1 MLIWIGFSLSIVALL
16 YISRRS
22 IWLAM
27 TTAAVLLAVFT
38 LSVNDMVTA
47 LARTFTD
54 PSVLL
59 IAFVVGVIPLI
70 GGALE
75 QSGGMDRLV
84 SNMRM
89 KKRAF
94 FAVSPALLGLLP
106 MPGGALLSAPL
117 IERGGKGVPADVKA
131 AGNVWFRHAFLLVYP
146 LGSSLI
152 ASTKIASVSLYQA
165 ILFLFPAFVLTIG
178 IGYFL
183 ILGGVSGKMTYEE
196 NFSLSGLMV
205 PLGIILVAP
214 VIDIIMKST
223 LQLSPPEIGTAVGV
237 SVSLLLAMG
246 SGGIG
251 SSKLFSIAKKMKP
264 WKYSL
269 IILAMFLFLNV
280 FTLSGSPEML
290 GSLNVPPMVLCVAI
304 GFILGLI
311 TGRIETPIAIVI
323 PIFLIAHGDVSLPV
337 FAVTYFSI
345 YLGYLISPVHPCV
358 SVSLEYFS
366 VPMSH
371 FLRRMAIPV
380 IIAGLADLVVAIL
393 VM

>member
-1 MLIWIGFSLSIVALL
+1 MLIWVGFSLSIVALL

-38 LSVNDMVTA
+38 LSGNGMLTA
-47 LARTFTD
+47 LERTFTD

-70 GGALE
+70 GGTLE
-75 QSGGMDRLV
+75 ESGGMGRLV
-84 SNMRM
+84 ANMRM
-89 KKRAF
+89 GKRIF
-94 FAVSPALLGLLP
+94 FAISPALLGMLP

-117 IERGGKGVPADVKA
+117 IELGGEGVPADVKA

-152 ASTKIASVSLYQA
+152 ASTKMASVGLYQA
-165 ILFLFPAFVLTIG
+165 IFFLFPAFVLTVS

-183 ILGGVSGKMTYEE
+183 ILRDVAGKMNYE
-196 NFSLSGLMV
+196 NDFSLSGLLV
-205 PLGIILVAP
+205 PLSIILTAP
-214 VIDIIMKST
+214 VIDVVMKST
-223 LQLSPPEIGTAVGV
+223 MDLCTPEIGTAVGV
-237 SVSLLLAMG
+237 SASFILAIVT
-246 SGGIG
+246 GGIRAP
-251 SSKLFSIAKKMKP
+251 KLVAIGRKMWP

-290 GSLNVPPMVLCVAI
+290 GSLNVPPIVLCVLI
-304 GFILGLI
+304 GFVLGVI

-323 PIFLIAHGDVSLPV
+323 PIFIVAHGAISLPV

-366 VPMSH
+366 VPMSS
-371 FLRRMAIPV
+371 FLRRMGLPV
-380 IIAGLADLVVAIL
+380 VIAGLADIAVALL

>member
-1 MLIWIGFSLSIVALL
+1 MLIWVGFSLSIVALL

-38 LSVNDMVTA
+38 LSGNGMLTA
-47 LARTFTD
+47 LERTFTD

-70 GGALE
+70 GGTLE
-75 QSGGMDRLV
+75 ESGGMGRLV
-84 SNMRM
+84 ANMRM
-89 KKRAF
+89 GKRIF
-94 FAVSPALLGLLP
+94 FAISPALLGMLP

-117 IERGGKGVPADVKA
+117 IELGGEGVPADVKA

-152 ASTKIASVSLYQA
+152 ASTKMASVGLYQA
-165 ILFLFPAFVLTIG
+165 IFFLFPAFVLTVS

-183 ILGGVSGKMTYEE
+183 ILRDVAGKMNYE
-196 NFSLSGLMV
+196 NDFSLSGLLV
-205 PLGIILVAP
+205 PLSIILTAP
-214 VIDIIMKST
+214 VIDVVMKST
-223 LQLSPPEIGTAVGV
+223 MDLCTPEIGTAVGV
-237 SVSLLLAMG
+237 SASFILAIVT
-246 SGGIG
+246 GGIRAP
-251 SSKLFSIAKKMKP
+251 KLVAIGRKMRP

-290 GSLNVPPMVLCVAI
+290 GSLNVPPIVLCVLI
-304 GFILGLI
+304 GFVLGVI

-323 PIFLIAHGDVSLPV
+323 PIFIVAHGAISLPV

-366 VPMSH
+366 VPMSS
-371 FLRRMAIPV
+371 FLRRMGLPV
-380 IIAGLADLVVAIL
+380 VIAGLADIAVALL

>member
-1 MLIWIGFSLSIVALL
+1 
-16 YISRRS
+16 
-22 IWLAM
+22 
-27 TTAAVLLAVFT
+27 
-38 LSVNDMVTA
+38 
-47 LARTFTD
+47 
-54 PSVLL
+54 
-59 IAFVVGVIPLI
+59 
-70 GGALE
+70 
-75 QSGGMDRLV
+75 
-84 SNMRM
+84 
-89 KKRAF
+89 
-94 FAVSPALLGLLP
+94 

>member
-27 TTAAVLLAVFT
+27 TTAAVLLAAFT
-38 LSVNDMVTA
+38 LSVNGMVTA
-47 LARTFTD
+47 LALTFTD

-75 QSGGMDRLV
+75 ESGGMDRLV

-94 FAVSPALLGLLP
+94 LAVSPALLGLLP

-117 IERGGKGVPADVKA
+117 IERGGEGVPADVKT
-131 AGNVWFRHAFLLVYP
+131 AGNVWFRHAFLLIYP

-152 ASTKIASVSLYQA
+152 ASTKIASVGLYQA
-165 ILFLFPAFVLTIG
+165 ILFLFPAFVITLG

-196 NFSLSGLMV
+196 DFSLSGLMI

-223 LQLSPPEIGTAVGV
+223 LQLSPSEIGTAVGV

-246 SGGIG
+246 TGGIG
-251 SSKLFSIAKKMKP
+251 TSKLVSIAKKMEP

-290 GSLNVPPMVLCVAI
+290 GSLNMPPIVLCVVI
-304 GFILGLI
+304 GFGLGVI
-311 TGRIETPIAIVI
+311 TGRIQTPIAIVI
-323 PIFLIAHGDVSLPV
+323 PIFIVAHGAVSLPV
-337 FAVTYFSI
+337 FAVTYFSV

-366 VPMSH
+366 VSMSS
-371 FLRRMAIPV
+371 FLRRMALPV
-380 IIAGLADLVVAIL
+380 ILAGLADLAVALL

>member
-1 MLIWIGFSLSIVALL
+1 MLIWVGFSFSIAALL
-16 YISRRS
+16 YVSRRS

-27 TTAAVLLAVFT
+27 TIAAALLAVFT
-38 LSVNDMVTA
+38 LSANEIFIAVT
-47 LARTFTD
+47 RTFTD

-70 GGALE
+70 GGQLE
-75 QSGGMDRLV
+75 QSGGMDKLV
-84 SNMRM
+84 ANMRM
-89 KKRAF
+89 GKKLF

-117 IERGGKGVPADVKA
+117 IERGGEGVPAEVKA

-152 ASTKIASVSLYQA
+152 ASTKMASVSLYQA
-165 ILFLFPAFVLTIG
+165 ILYLFPAFVITVV

-183 ILGGVSGKMTYEE
+183 ILRDVSGKMTYE
-196 NFSLSGLMV
+196 NCFSLSGLLV

-214 VIDIIMKST
+214 AIDLVMKST
-223 LQLSPPEIGTAVGV
+223 LHLSPPEIGTAVGV
-237 SVSLLLAMG
+237 SVSLLLAVVT
-246 SGGIG
+246 GGIG
-251 SSKLFSIAKKMKP
+251 AGQMVIIAKKMKP

-290 GSLNVPPMVLCVAI
+290 GSLNMPPIVLCVVI
-304 GFILGLI
+304 GFVLGLI

-323 PIFLIAHGDVSLPV
+323 PIFLIAHGAVSLPV

-366 VPMSH
+366 VPISS
-371 FLRRMAIPV
+371 FLRRMALPV
-380 IIAGLADLVVAIL
+380 VIAGLADMAVALL